1 MTTFSLDLAHSS
13 SVVCMYGYTSSC
25 AYEELGRVGV
35 GGGEGGR
42 ENLDCRSHIS
52 GHFNWMDCIFIMVP
66 AGVIKLD
73 SLPSLNCL

>member
-1 MTTFSLDLAHSS
+1 LPLDLAYSS
-13 SVVCMYGYTSSC
+13 YMVCMYGSTSSC
-25 AYEELGRVGV
+25 VYEELGRE
-35 GGGEGGR
+35 GGGEGR
-42 ENLDCRSHIS
+42 ENLDCRSPLS